1 MIRQLRNSPPK
12 GEVDRECGPEGVNGG
27 RVCRPHAASG
37 RDGDAGE
44 EALQLALG
52 LV

>member
-1 MIRQLRNSPPK
+1 MRA
-12 GEVDRECGPEGVNGG
+12 GGGNGG
-27 RVCRPHAASG
+27 RVCRPHPASG
-37 RDGDAGE
+37 RNGDAGE